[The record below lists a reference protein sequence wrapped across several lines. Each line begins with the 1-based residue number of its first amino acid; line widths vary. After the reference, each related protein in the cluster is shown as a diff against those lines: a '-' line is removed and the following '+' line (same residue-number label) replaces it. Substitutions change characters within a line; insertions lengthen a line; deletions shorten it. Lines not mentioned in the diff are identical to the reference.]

1 MAAPL
6 TRRGR
11 RLRLGTALGLC
22 AALLA
27 GTLWGQDDE
36 FPVGPFR
43 MYSTRQRLDGRVSW
57 YEVRV
62 VTPAGEE
69 VMLGTTRLGLRRA
82 EVEGQL
88 PRLLDEP
95 ELLCLL
101 ADAADV
107 DFDVVEVRLVKR
119 SRPLQDGRP
128 TGETI
133 DELRRTCTP

>member
-1 MAAPL
+1 MAGQV
-6 TRRGR
+6 TTTGR
-11 RLRLGTALGLC
+11 RVRFGVAVGVC

-43 MYSTRQRLDGRVSW
+43 MYSTRQRLDGQVSW
-57 YEVRV
+57 HEVRV
-62 VTPAGEE
+62 VTSDGRE

-88 PRLLDEP
+88 PRLLDQP

-107 DFDVVEVRLVKR
+107 DFDIVEVRLVKS

-133 DELRRTCTP
+133 DELRETCTP

>member
-1 MAAPL
+1 MPGPL
-6 TRRGR
+6 TTTGR
-11 RLRLGTALGLC
+11 RLRLGVAVGVCT
-22 AALLA
+22 ALLA

-101 ADAADV
+101 SDAADV
-107 DFDVVEVRLVKR
+107 DFDIVEVRLVKR

-133 DELRRTCTP
+133 DELRQTCTP